1 MNPITAQGFERI
13 QKELRHL
20 ITVDRPAIIE
30 EIVRARKYGDLSE
43 NAEYH
48 AAREKQ
54 RFIEYRI
61 QQLEK
66 SLSQSQVI
74 DISSLQGP
82 RIVFGATVTIFDEEK
97 QELNTYQIVGIDEA
111 DLKYKRLSI
120 ASALARELVG
130 KEEGDVVEMVT
141 GSGEK
146 TYTIKKVE
154 YISYTDPI
162 EDKNLFL

>member
-13 QKELRHL
+13 QKELRQL
-20 ITVDRPAIIE
+20 LTVDRPVIIE
-30 EIVRARKYGDLSE
+30 EIARARKYGDLSE

-54 RFIEYRI
+54 RFIEHRI

-82 RIVFGATVTIFDEEK
+82 RIVFGATVTLFDEDKKETM
-97 QELNTYQIVGIDEA
+97 TYQIVGVDEA

-120 ASALARELVG
+120 AAALARELIG
-130 KEEGDVVEMVT
+130 KEEGDVIEMMT
-141 GSGEK
+141 ANGEK

-154 YISYTDPI
+154 YISCPETA
-162 EDKNLFL
+162 